1 MKKMNKADLSMKTF
15 FSVTIMTLLL
25 MGCDAPRRERS
36 YTGGSSEN
44 DLFGMPMSSN
54 NNGSTSGST
63 TGSTTSGS
71 TTGSTTGSVGGV
83 AIPSEVSQCS
93 WSSDGV
99 NGFENKAAHLSPNED
114 NVDEGAYTL
123 CQSNINEQEVYL
135 QVKNPIGDAQLCLI
149 PTSHDGSNSVYVGEP
164 RCLYVN
170 SSQTLYKISLI
181 KNRQGYTNRRITG
194 VMMMKDKAYQYE
206 APFYQ
211 YILSPDAYIFC
222 SQWLALYYDPSYCIA
237 FKNKGAYVYHQF

>member
-1 MKKMNKADLSMKTF
+1 MKNFF
-15 FSVTIMTLLL
+15 FSMILTLSFL
-25 MGCDAPRRERS
+25 GCDAPRKERS
-36 YTGGSSEN
+36 YTGSSSEN
-44 DLFGMPMSSN
+44 NLFGSPVS
-54 NNGSTSGST
+54 NGSTSGST
-63 TGSTTSGS
+63 SGGGSTGGSTSG
-71 TTGSTTGSVGGV
+71 TSVGGTTV
-83 AIPSEVSQCS
+83 PPEVSDCR

-99 NGFENKAAHLSPNED
+99 TGFESKAAHLSPSED

-123 CQSNINEQEVYL
+123 CQSSANEQEVYL
-135 QVKNPIGDAQLCLI
+135 QVKNPISDAQLCLI
-149 PTSHDGSNSVYVGEP
+149 PTSHDGTNSVYIGEP

-170 SSQTLYKISLI
+170 SNQTLYKISLL
-181 KNRQGYTNRRITG
+181 KNRSGYSNRRITG
-194 VMMMKDKAYQYE
+194 IMMMKDKAYQYE